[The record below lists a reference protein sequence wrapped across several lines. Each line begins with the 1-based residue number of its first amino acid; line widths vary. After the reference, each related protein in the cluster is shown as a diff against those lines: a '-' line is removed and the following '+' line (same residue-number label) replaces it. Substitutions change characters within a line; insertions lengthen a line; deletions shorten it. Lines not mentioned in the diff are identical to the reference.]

1 MNNNLVRFSEKN
13 NQNLRTISVIRIIF
27 ILVFNGSN
35 LKL

>member
-13 NQNLRTISVIRIIF
+13 NQNLRTVIRIIF